1 MSTDPTTGII
11 GDRRPDVP
19 GTNFRLLSG
28 AGPGGTALP
37 LAEHRRTYPAPPRSR
52 RGRPDIVGTVE
63 RAGLLG
69 RGGAGFPTGRKL
81 RAVASGRRR
90 PVVVVNGTEGEPV
103 SGKDGLLLR
112 TAPHLVLDGAA
123 LAAAAVG
130 AREVVVCVDRANH
143 PALAAVEWALAERA
157 AREPDAVPMRLAAT
171 PPHYVS
177 GEESALVHWINGG
190 EAKPTRV
197 PPRPFEKGVEGRPTL
212 VDNVETL
219 AHLAQIVRF
228 GAEWFRQT
236 GTTTEP
242 GTILASVTG
251 AVGRPGIYE
260 VPAGS
265 SLADLL
271 ARAGTPDGLSAVLVG
286 GYFGFWLGAAS
297 AREARLSH
305 EDLRRRGGGL
315 GCGAVAVLPAGAC
328 GLTEAAR
335 VLSWLAGE
343 TAGQCGPCVHGL
355 AALAGTLGEACR
367 GRGRGDVV
375 PKLLRWSAQ
384 IEGRGACRFPDGAV
398 RFLRSALDVFGE
410 DLRRHASGRPCPGS
424 ARAGLL
430 PIPDTR
436 RAPWR

>member
-1 MSTDPTTGII
+1 MTTDRTASTIDDTQPAA
-11 GDRRPDVP
+11 P
-19 GTNFRLLSG
+19 GGNRRLLSA

-37 LAEHRRTYPAPPRSR
+37 LAEHRRSYPAPPRSR
-52 RGRPDIVGTVE
+52 RGRPDIVAMVE

-90 PVVVVNGTEGEPV
+90 PIVVVNGTEGEPL

-130 AREVVVCVDRANH
+130 AREVVVCVDRINRAG
-143 PALAAVEWALAERA
+143 LAAVERALAERA
-157 AREPDAVPMRLAAT
+157 GREPDAVPMRLAAT
-171 PPHYVS
+171 PPHYVT

-228 GAEWFRQT
+228 GSEWFRQT
-236 GTTTEP
+236 GTVTEP
-242 GTILASVTG
+242 GTILTTVTG
-251 AVGRPGIYE
+251 AVSRPGIYE

-271 ARAGTPDGLSAVLVG
+271 TRAGTPEGVSAVLVG
-286 GYFGFWLGAAS
+286 GYFGFWLDVPS
-297 AREARLSH
+297 ARDARLSH

-315 GCGAVAVLPAGAC
+315 GCGAIAVLPAGAC

-335 VLSWLAGE
+335 VMGWLAGE

-367 GRGRGDVV
+367 GRARGDVV
-375 PKLLRWSAQ
+375 PRLLRWSAQ

-398 RFLRSALDVFGE
+398 RFLRSTLDVFGD
-410 DLRRHASGRPCPGS
+410 DLRRHATGRPCPG
-424 ARAGLL
+424 AAKAGLL

>member
-1 MSTDPTTGII
+1 
-11 GDRRPDVP
+11 
-19 GTNFRLLSG
+19 
-28 AGPGGTALP
+28 
-37 LAEHRRTYPAPPRSR
+37 
-52 RGRPDIVGTVE
+52 
-63 RAGLLG
+63 
-69 RGGAGFPTGRKL
+69 
-81 RAVASGRRR
+81 
-90 PVVVVNGTEGEPV
+90 
-103 SGKDGLLLR
+103 
-112 TAPHLVLDGAA
+112 
-123 LAAAAVG
+123 
-130 AREVVVCVDRANH
+130 
-143 PALAAVEWALAERA
+143 
-157 AREPDAVPMRLAAT
+157 

-286 GYFGFWLGAAS
+286 GYFGFC
-297 AREARLSH
+297 
-305 EDLRRRGGGL
+305 L

-355 AALAGTLGEACR
+355 AALAGTLG
-367 GRGRGDVV
+367 
-375 PKLLRWSAQ
+375 
-384 IEGRGACRFPDGAV
+384 
-398 RFLRSALDVFGE
+398 
-410 DLRRHASGRPCPGS
+410 
-424 ARAGLL
+424 
-430 PIPDTR
+430 
-436 RAPWR
+436 